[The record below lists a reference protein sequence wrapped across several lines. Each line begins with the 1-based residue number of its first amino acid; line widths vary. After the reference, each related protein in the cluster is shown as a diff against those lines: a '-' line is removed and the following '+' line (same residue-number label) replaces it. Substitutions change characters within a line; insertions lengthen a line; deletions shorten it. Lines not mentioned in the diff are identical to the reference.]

1 MTSFS
6 YNLQDS
12 LYCSPVNNT
21 GHDPIQG
28 FDVEVWVQDVCTGLL
43 AWFGK
48 FQSVTVSVRDATE
61 TYLELGQ
68 RIPIHLNGEIQIAW
82 VLEQGMVDLN
92 FIQRSFGV
100 PALRRDSYITRG
112 PRFQI
117 SFDVNSPE
125 LQLAGGN
132 NVGSLTANGRTGD
145 RNLDRTNNGNP
156 TQAGGTGGRTSNDFA
171 RDMKLQSMYRYGADE
186 YFMPGINHAI
196 GQKTGRAYY
205 PQAQGRYDIMR
216 CKLDSVSMGAVAGR
230 RVVALRWEGLAEGIT
245 FVPVSTQTFK
255 TERFVRAGATG
266 GGFVTGNS
274 VAAAGGYSEPE
285 FR

>member
-1 MTSFS
+1 MTNGFS

-28 FDVEVWVQDVCTGLL
+28 FDAEVWVQDVCTGLL

-48 FQSVTVSVRDATE
+48 FQSITFSIRDATE

-92 FIQRSFGV
+92 FVHRGFGV

-125 LQLAGGN
+125 LHLSGGN
-132 NVGSLTANGRTGD
+132 NVAELQANGMTGN
-145 RNLDRTNNGNP
+145 RQLDRTNS
-156 TQAGGTGGRTSNDFA
+156 GTPSQLGTTTSNQYA
-171 RDMKLQSMYRYGADE
+171 RNMKNQSMYRYGADE
-186 YFMPGINHAI
+186 YFMPNINYAI
-196 GQKTGRAYY
+196 GQNLEKGAYY
-205 PQAQGRYDIMR
+205 PKAQGRYDLMR
-216 CKLDSVSMGAVAGR
+216 AKLDSVSMGAMAGR

-245 FVPVSTQTFK
+245 FIPETTQQFK
-255 TERFVRAGATG
+255 TRRFVNAGATG

-274 VAAAGGYSEPE
+274 VAAAGSYSEPI
-285 FR
+285 FQ